1 MMKMRKSGYIA
12 LAVLMA
18 ATITL
23 TGCSNVTE
31 AKGSQTAEK
40 ENVAEKTPQ
49 NRIKV
54 IVESNAEAA
63 IEAVKSAQKPEEAEN
78 LEPELTAEENTEE
91 ENKTG
96 TEQVKTGETEQS
108 DKNKSGKKKN
118 ATAADTTDSNKPP
131 HDGIIYDVN
140 EGTWIDM
147 PEVHPDGFDRSAAE
161 EVWSYVNAERTA
173 AGLNALIWDEDIYN
187 FACQRAQAIVS
198 DFSHNGC
205 GNYGE
210 NIALNSAGSAYRI
223 HMQWFY
229 STGHH
234 NNYMLSSYV
243 KGACAIYV
251 YQGVW
256 YAVENF
262 ALEEREN
269 SGGNTTREFNGQT
282 LDLTQAQ
289 AEAFDN
295 GNIWIASNGIIIYE
309 HSDGTLS
316 CNAYGPEAEAAL
328 NEYMDCHDW

>member
-1 MMKMRKSGYIA
+1 MMKMRKPGYIA
-12 LAVLMA
+12 LAVLMV
-18 ATITL
+18 ATIAL
-23 TGCSNVTE
+23 TGCSNVIE
-31 AKGSQTAEK
+31 AKGSPTTEK
-40 ENVAEKTPQ
+40 EKVAEKTPQ
-49 NRIKV
+49 KRVKV
-54 IVESNAEAA
+54 IVENAAETA
-63 IEAVKSAQKPEEAEN
+63 IETVRLAQKTEGTEN
-78 LEPELTAEENTEE
+78 LEPEPGAEEDTAGENTEG
-91 ENKTG
+91 ENETG
-96 TEQVKTGETEQS
+96 TKQGKTEETDQS

-118 ATAADTTDSNKPP
+118 TTVADTTDSNKPP
-131 HDGIIYDVN
+131 HGMIYDVN

-262 ALEEREN
+262 ALEESEN

-289 AEAFDN
+289 AEA
-295 GNIWIASNGIIIYE
+295 
-309 HSDGTLS
+309 
-316 CNAYGPEAEAAL
+316 AL
-328 NEYMDCHDW
+328 NEYILTVMTGEKRRWKCACGGRAVSVKILRNQAL

>member
-1 MMKMRKSGYIA
+1 MWFKIQCMCCFPDVQSEEVTKLDICLSESTFDEKSDEIANIIGEDYFEIIMAMKEMFDIGS
-12 LAVLMA
+12 LASIM
-18 ATITL
+18 
-23 TGCSNVTE
+23 
-31 AKGSQTAEK
+31 KGHNYLSQARVASYTKHK
-40 ENVAEKTPQ
+40 EDLKLLKEV
-49 NRIKV
+49 IK
-54 IVESNAEAA
+54 
-63 IEAVKSAQKPEEAEN
+63 KYC
-78 LEPELTAEENTEE
+78 
-91 ENKTG
+91 
-96 TEQVKTGETEQS
+96 
-108 DKNKSGKKKN
+108 GKKEYDKFFN
-118 ATAADTTDSNKPP
+118 SDADGSY
-131 HDGIIYDVN
+131 DGMIYDVD

-173 AGLNALIWDEDIYN
+173 AGLNALTWDEDIYN

-262 ALEEREN
+262 ALEESEN
-269 SGGNTTREFNGQT
+269 SG
-282 LDLTQAQ
+282 
-289 AEAFDN
+289 
-295 GNIWIASNGIIIYE
+295 
-309 HSDGTLS
+309 GTLS
-316 CNAYGPEAEAAL
+316 CNAYGLEAEAAL
-328 NEYMDCHDW
+328 NEYIDSHDW

>member
-1 MMKMRKSGYIA
+1 MMKMRKPGYIA

-18 ATITL
+18 ATIAL
-23 TGCSNVTE
+23 TGCNNVTE
-31 AKGSQTAEK
+31 AKGSPTTEK
-40 ENVAEKTPQ
+40 EKVAEKTPQ
-49 NRIKV
+49 KRVKV
-54 IVESNAEAA
+54 IVENVSETA
-63 IEAVKSAQKPEEAEN
+63 IKTVRLAQKTEETEN
-78 LEPELTAEENTEE
+78 LEPELGAEEDTAGENTEG
-91 ENKTG
+91 ENETG
-96 TEQVKTGETEQS
+96 TKQGKTGETEQS

-118 ATAADTTDSNKPP
+118 ATVVDTTDSNKPP
-131 HDGIIYDVN
+131 HDGMIYDAN

-173 AGLNALIWDEDIYN
+173 AGLNALTWDEDIYN

-262 ALEEREN
+262 ALEESEN
-269 SGGNTTREFNGQT
+269 SG
-282 LDLTQAQ
+282 
-289 AEAFDN
+289 
-295 GNIWIASNGIIIYE
+295 
-309 HSDGTLS
+309 GTLS

-328 NEYMDCHDW
+328 NEYIDSHDW

>member
-1 MMKMRKSGYIA
+1 MKMRKTGYIA
-12 LAVLMA
+12 LTVLMA

-31 AKGSQTAEK
+31 AKGSQTAETEK
-40 ENVAEKTPQ
+40 VAEKTPQ

-54 IVESNAEAA
+54 IVEKAAEAA
-63 IEAVKSAQKPEEAEN
+63 KTAQKTEEVEN
-78 LEPELTAEENTEE
+78 LEPELAAEENTEE

-96 TEQVKTGETEQS
+96 TEQVKTGETERS

-118 ATAADTTDSNKPP
+118 ATAEDTIDSNKPP
-131 HDGIIYDVN
+131 HDGMIYDVN

-147 PEVHPDGFDRSAAE
+147 PEVHPDGFDRNAAE

-269 SGGNTTREFNGQT
+269 S
-282 LDLTQAQ
+282 
-289 AEAFDN
+289 
-295 GNIWIASNGIIIYE
+295 
-309 HSDGTLS
+309 DGTLS